1 MFKELKESMSK
12 LAEAKTKTGSK
23 KKKNCAPLV
32 SANLLVVF
40 LWNRFILP
48 HGNGISV
55 GTVQGFGLGFPGLGI
70 AQAQSLVLC
79 AQVDVKMGVEGPALA
94 KCLQ

>member
-1 MFKELKESMSK
+1 MNLDCK
-12 LAEAKTKTGSK
+12 LGQLPSFAYEFSQK
-23 KKKNCAPLV
+23 KKKKRNCAPLV

-48 HGNGISV
+48 LGNGISV

-79 AQVDVKMGVEGPALA
+79 AQVDVKIGVEGPALA